1 MTNPSDR
8 RRAAWPPRALVVL
21 AALVA
26 VLAIAA
32 CGGGDDSVG
41 GGSGSNGETEVAQSG
56 PVEGEL
62 RISNWP
68 GYMDT
73 GSGNTVA
80 EFEDETGV
88 KVDYV
93 EDVNDNADF
102 FGKLQPQLAEGQ
114 SGGRSIFVVT
124 DWMAK
129 QMYDLGYLQEIDHS
143 TVPTVFENMLP
154 SLQDPSFDPGRKF
167 SVPWQSGMTGL
178 MVNTKLAP
186 DVKSVNDL
194 FDPKYKGKV
203 TMLSEMRDT
212 VPLVMKADGVDVD
225 EATKQDWLDAID
237 KLRQA
242 TDSGQIRRFTGND
255 YNQDMTN
262 ENVVAAIGWSG
273 DTSLIENPDVEWR
286 MPTQGCILWSDNMVI
301 PKGAPNTPAAL
312 AWMDFVYQP
321 EVQADIS
328 AYVQYVTPVA
338 GVKQV
343 FERQGKT
350 ALADNQL
357 IFPSEQFTAD
367 CSTQPDP
374 PGSEEDQREVTE
386 AFQDLVTGS

>member
-1 MTNPSDR
+1 
-8 RRAAWPPRALVVL
+8 VVL
-21 AALVA
+21 AALLALVA
-26 VLAIAA
+26 VFAIAA
-32 CGGGDDSVG
+32 CGGSSDSVG
-41 GGSGSNGETEVAQSG
+41 GGSDSGTEVAKSG
-56 PVEGEL
+56 PVEGEIT
-62 RISNWP
+62 ISNWP

-80 EFEDETGV
+80 EFQDKTGV

-93 EDVNDNADF
+93 EDVNDNAEF
-102 FGKLQPQLAEGQ
+102 FGKLQPQLEEGK

-129 QMYDLGYLQEIDHS
+129 QMYDLGYLQELDHS
-143 TVPTVFENMLP
+143 TLPTVFEHLLP
-154 SLQDPSFDPGRKF
+154 SLQSPAFDPDRKF

-203 TMLSEMRDT
+203 TVLSELRDT
-212 VPLVMKADGVDVD
+212 IPLMLKADGIDPSK
-225 EATKQDWLDAID
+225 ATKQQWLDEID
-237 KLRQA
+237 KLGKA
-242 TDSGQIRRFTGND
+242 VDSGQLRRFTGND
-255 YNQDMTN
+255 YTQDMTN
-262 ENVVAAIGWSG
+262 ENVIAAIGWSG

-312 AWMDFVYQP
+312 EWMNFTYEP
-321 EVQADIS
+321 KVQADLA
-328 AYVQYVTPVA
+328 AYIQYVTPVT

-343 FERQGKT
+343 FEQQGKT
-350 ALADNQL
+350 ALANNPL
-357 IFPSEQFTAD
+357 IFPSDQFTRN
-367 CSTQPDP
+367 CTTQPDP
-374 PGSEEDQREVTE
+374 PGSAEDQQEVTK
-386 AFQDLVTGS
+386 AFQDVITG

>member
-1 MTNPSDR
+1 MSKTRNSIGGV
-8 RRAAWPPRALVVL
+8 LVL
-21 AALVA
+21 ALIAALF
-26 VLAIAA
+26 LAA
-32 CGGGDDSVG
+32 CGGDGDSVG
-41 GGSGSNGETEVAQSG
+41 GGSDSGTEVAKAG
-56 PVEGEL
+56 PVQGDL
-62 RISNWP
+62 TISNWP
-68 GYMDT
+68 GYMDK
-73 GSGNTVA
+73 GSRNTVA
-80 EFEDETGV
+80 EFEQKTGV
-88 KVDYV
+88 TVKYV
-93 EDVNDNADF
+93 EDVNDNAEF
-102 FGKLQPQLAEGQ
+102 FGKLQPQLQEGK

-129 QMYDLGYLQEIDHS
+129 QMNDLGYLQEIDHS
-143 TVPTVFENMLP
+143 TLPTVFDNLIP
-154 SLQDPSFDPGRKF
+154 SLESPAFDPERKF

-186 DVKSVNDL
+186 DVRSVNDL

-212 VPLVMKADGVDVD
+212 VPLVMKADGVDPA
-225 EATKQDWLDAID
+225 EATKQQWLDAID

-312 AWMDFVYQP
+312 EWMNFVYQP
-321 EVQADIS
+321 KVQADIA
-328 AYVQYVTPVA
+328 AYVQYVTPVD

-343 FERQGKT
+343 FEQRGET
-350 ALADNQL
+350 ELADNQL
-357 IFPSEQFTAD
+357 IFPTEQFTAK
-367 CSTQPDP
+367 CTSQPDP
-374 PGSEEDQREVTE
+374 PGSSEDKQEVTE
-386 AFQDLVTGS
+386 AFQDVVTG

>member
-1 MTNPSDR
+1 MSKAPHRDG
-8 RRAAWPPRALVVL
+8 PRARTLLMALL
-21 AALVA
+21 ALIA
-26 VLAIAA
+26 VLAFAA
-32 CGGGDDSVG
+32 CGDDDSVG
-41 GGSGSNGETEVAQSG
+41 GGNADSEAEVAQSG
-56 PVEGEL
+56 DVKGEL
-62 RISNWP
+62 TISNWP

-93 EDVNDNADF
+93 EDVNDNAEF
-102 FGKLQPQLAEGQ
+102 FGKLQPQLQDGK

-129 QMYDLGYLQEIDHS
+129 QMHDLGYLQEIDHS

-154 SLQDPSFDPGRKF
+154 SLQDPAFDPGRKF
-167 SVPWQSGMTGL
+167 SVPWQSGMTGM

-186 DVKSVNDL
+186 DVRSVNDL

-237 KLRQA
+237 KLREA

-301 PKGAPNTPAAL
+301 PNGAPNTPAAL

-321 EVQADIS
+321 EVQAGIS
-328 AYVQYVTPVA
+328 EYVQYVTPVA
-338 GVKQV
+338 GVKEV

-350 ALADNQL
+350 ELANNQL

-374 PGSEEDQREVTE
+374 PGSAEDKQEVTE